1 MSKAWKLDE
10 LINKYPVKNIWEWKY
25 TGKAISSTVRL
36 HDIKKDPW
44 NREFDKSSFTVD
56 EMGLL
61 VYGYTKVEGKTII
74 LWSCV

>member
-1 MSKAWKLDE
+1 MSKAWKLNE
-10 LINKYPVKNIWEWKY
+10 LMNKYPVKNIWEWKY
-25 TGKAISSTVRL
+25 TGNAISSTVRL
-36 HDIKKDPW
+36 HDIKQDPW
-44 NREFDKSSFTVD
+44 NRKFDKSSFTID